1 MKYSGFI
8 RDTLSSNNDIRWN
21 YYQSPIDT
29 SRILDGTHA
38 SAFIQDYFRT
48 GEKNLPFLLE
58 PAEAEQFIN
67 RYFETGRKKLILSF
81 QYDAQ
86 HQLPPDRAAHTVSGF
101 FLGLLIEHCLNGTN
115 TLSVRSQRFFPF
127 SYLWFLTFLY
137 HDYGY
142 CIAERRDQPNPFPMQ
157 APLPDLASN
166 NPRRVSRK
174 EYYALSRIKDILGIN
189 LSPFSQY
196 PSYTYIG
203 RRDLN
208 FPPYSDR
215 DILNKLT
222 ARNHRISGS
231 PKLMFNS
238 GTTIA
243 NHQFLSSTV
252 TRYLNYC
259 INERGRVDHGIIGGM
274 LFYDRMLKN
283 YLVAYT
289 TLSNEYAHAPNLED
303 FYYRD
308 RHFCTEQLKIFSY
321 ISDCILSHNIWKQ
334 PNDKRE
340 EYERY
345 GLTQLLG
352 EHFRNI
358 SYESNPLL
366 YILVV
371 ADTLEPLKIY
381 QQANP
386 NLRAEEIID
395 AIDIEYAP
403 ASRSLTISSNSSKI
417 DISLMH
423 SKADS
428 LAEWTTAICS
438 PLENSHF
445 DITL

>member
-1 MKYSGFI
+1 MKYSRFI
-8 RDTLSSNNDIRWN
+8 RDTLSSNNGIRWN
-21 YYQSPIDT
+21 YYQRPINA
-29 SRILDGTHA
+29 SHILNENHA
-38 SAFIQDYFRT
+38 GSFIQDYFRT

-58 PAEAEQFIN
+58 PAEAEPFIN
-67 RYFETGRKKLILSF
+67 RYFESGRKKLVLSF

-86 HQLPPDRAAHTVSGF
+86 HQLPPDRAIHTVSGF

-142 CIAERRDQPNPFPMQ
+142 CIAERRDLPNPFPTQ
-157 APLPDLASN
+157 APLPNLASN
-166 NPRRVSRK
+166 NPRRASRK

-189 LSPFSQY
+189 LSPFSQF

-208 FPPYSDR
+208 SPPYSDR
-215 DILNKLT
+215 DILHKLT
-222 ARNHRISGS
+222 ARTHRVSGS
-231 PKLMFNS
+231 PRLTFNT
-238 GTTIA
+238 GTMI
-243 NHQFLSSTV
+243 HGHHYLSATV

-259 INERGRVDHGIIGGM
+259 INERGRVDHGILGGM

-283 YLVAYT
+283 YMVAYT
-289 TLSNEYAHAPNLED
+289 THSNECAHPPELED

-334 PNDKRE
+334 PADKRE

-352 EHFRNI
+352 ENFRYI
-358 SYESNPLL
+358 SYENNPLL
-366 YILVV
+366 YILVI
-371 ADTLEPLKIY
+371 ADTLEPLKAY

-386 NLRAEEIID
+386 NLRTEEIVD
-395 AIDIEYAP
+395 AIDIEYTP
-403 ASRSLTISSNSSKI
+403 ASRLLTFSSNSNKI
-417 DISLMH
+417 DISILH
-423 SKADS
+423 SKAKS

-438 PLENSHF
+438 PLENKSFHL
-445 DITL
+445 TL

>member
-1 MKYSGFI
+1 MKYSRFI
-8 RDTLSSNNDIRWN
+8 RDTLSSNNGIRWN
-21 YYQSPIDT
+21 YYQRTIDT
-29 SRILDGTHA
+29 GHILDGNRAGT
-38 SAFIQDYFRT
+38 FIQDYFRA

-58 PAEAEQFIN
+58 PTEAVQFIN

-86 HQLPPDRAAHTVSGF
+86 HQLPPERATHTVSGF
-101 FLGLLIEHCLNGTN
+101 FLGLLIENCLNGTN
-115 TLSVRSQRFFPF
+115 TLSVRSQHLFPF

-142 CIAERRDQPNPFPMQ
+142 CFAERRDLPNPFPAQ

-174 EYYALSRIKDILGIN
+174 EYHALSRIKDILGIN

-203 RRDLN
+203 RRDFN
-208 FPPYSDR
+208 APPYSDHA
-215 DILNKLT
+215 ILHKLT
-222 ARNHRISGS
+222 ARIHRISGS
-231 PKLMFNS
+231 PRLAFNS
-238 GTTIA
+238 GTTIH
-243 NHQFLSSTV
+243 NHQYLSSTV

-259 INERGRVDHGIIGGM
+259 INERNRVDHGIIGGM

-283 YLVAYT
+283 YMVAYT
-289 TLSNEYAHAPNLED
+289 TLSNECAHTPDLED

-308 RHFCTEQLKIFSY
+308 RHFCAEQLKIFSY
-321 ISDCILSHNIWKQ
+321 ISDCILSHSIWKQ
-334 PNDKRE
+334 PNNKRE

-352 EHFRNI
+352 ENFRNI
-358 SYESNPLL
+358 SYENNPLL

-371 ADTLEPLKIY
+371 ADSLEPLKIY

-395 AIDIEYAP
+395 AIDIEYTP

-417 DISLMH
+417 DISIIH
-423 SKADS
+423 SKAKG

-438 PLENSHF
+438 PLENNHF
-445 DITL
+445 ELTL